1 MSNGTLF
8 YGDNLDVLRGHIADA
23 SVDLV
28 YLDPPFNSNQNYNV
42 LFAEQDGTRAGA
54 QIKAFHDTWRWDE
67 SSALAFQE
75 LIEGGPERAAG
86 IMAAFRAFLG
96 ESDMITYLAM
106 MAPRLVELHRV
117 LKPTGSLYLHCDPT
131 ASHYLK
137 LLLDAVFGPESFR
150 SEIIWE
156 RTTNTGSS
164 KASARRFSTDHDTIL
179 FYTRE
184 SRDYTFETQ
193 YRPYSK
199 QYIKRYYIYD
209 DEDGRGRYQVQALKT
224 VSAERLERL
233 RVENRIVQGSGRYLR
248 FKDYLKDKKGV
259 PVNDLWTDIEPVN
272 PIAKEKLGYPTQK
285 PEALLERIINASS
298 NPGDVVLDPFCGC
311 GTAVVAAQKLG
322 RRWIGID
329 VTHLTINL
337 VKYRLHDSFGDQV
350 EYEVI
355 GEPTDLSGAEA
366 LAAQDRYQ
374 FQYWALG
381 LVDARPVEEKKSAD
395 RGIDG
400 RLRFIDDPYKPPK
413 QIILSVKSNN
423 VGVKDVRE
431 LGNVVDREKAQIGV
445 LITLNEPTG
454 PMRKE
459 AAGMGFY
466 SSPWGKHAKLQIL
479 TIEQLLAGARIDSPR
494 TSGANV
500 TFKRA
505 TRTEKPT
512 VETLSLLPNE

>member
-1 MSNGTLF
+1 VSNGTLF

-42 LFAEQDGTRAGA
+42 LFAEQDSTRAGA
-54 QIKAFHDTWRWDE
+54 QIKAFHDTWRWDQ

-96 ESDMITYLAM
+96 ESDMMAYLAM

-209 DEDGRGRYQVQALKT
+209 DEELCQ
-224 VSAERLERL
+224 
-233 RVENRIVQGSGRYLR
+233 
-248 FKDYLKDKKGV
+248 
-259 PVNDLWTDIEPVN
+259 
-272 PIAKEKLGYPTQK
+272 
-285 PEALLERIINASS
+285 
-298 NPGDVVLDPFCGC
+298 
-311 GTAVVAAQKLG
+311 VVA
-322 RRWIGID
+322 
-329 VTHLTINL
+329 
-337 VKYRLHDSFGDQV
+337 
-350 EYEVI
+350 
-355 GEPTDLSGAEA
+355 
-366 LAAQDRYQ
+366 
-374 FQYWALG
+374 
-381 LVDARPVEEKKSAD
+381 
-395 RGIDG
+395 
-400 RLRFIDDPYKPPK
+400 
-413 QIILSVKSNN
+413 VKS
-423 VGVKDVRE
+423 GQPLRS
-431 LGNVVDREKAQIGV
+431 R
-445 LITLNEPTG
+445 
-454 PMRKE
+454 
-459 AAGMGFY
+459 
-466 SSPWGKHAKLQIL
+466 S
-479 TIEQLLAGARIDSPR
+479 
-494 TSGANV
+494 
-500 TFKRA
+500 
-505 TRTEKPT
+505 
-512 VETLSLLPNE
+512 

>member
-1 MSNGTLF
+1 MNQLF
-8 YGDNLDVLRGHIADA
+8 YGDNLDVLRRHVADA

-54 QIKAFHDTWRWDE
+54 QIKAFQDTWRWDQ
-67 SSALAFQE
+67 SSALAFAE
-75 LIEGGPERAAG
+75 MIEHGPERAAG
-86 IMAAFRAFLG
+86 LMGAFRGFLG
-96 ESDMITYLAM
+96 ESDMMAYLAM

-137 LLLDAVFGPESFR
+137 LLLDAVFGPENYR

-164 KASARRFSTDHDTIL
+164 KAIAKRFSTDHDTIL
-179 FYTRE
+179 FYVKDLRSYGFT
-184 SRDYTFETQ
+184 TQ
-193 YRPYSK
+193 YRAYSA
-199 QYIKRYYIYD
+199 QYIARYYIYD

-224 VSAERLERL
+224 VSPERLERL
-233 RVENRIVQGSGRYLR
+233 RAEGRIVEGSGRYLR
-248 FKDYLKDKKGV
+248 FKDYLKDKRGV
-259 PVNDLWTDIEPVN
+259 PVNDIWTDIEPVN

-329 VTHLTINL
+329 VTHLAINL
-337 VKYRLHDSFGDQV
+337 IKHRLHDSFGD
-350 EYEVI
+350 EAKYEVI
-355 GEPTDLSGAEA
+355 GEPTNVSGAEA

-381 LVDARPVEEKKSAD
+381 LVGARPVEEKKGAD

-400 RLRFIDDPYKPPK
+400 RMRFLDDGTGNAK
-413 QIILSVKSNN
+413 QIIIAVKSGH

-445 LITLNEPTG
+445 LITLEEPTG

-466 SSPWGKHAKLQIL
+466 SSPWARHPKLQIL
-479 TIEQLLAGARIDSPR
+479 TISQLLSGAGIDAPR
-494 TSGANV
+494 TAGANV
-500 TFKRA
+500 TFRKAAR
-505 TRTEKPT
+505 TRRTDAEA
-512 VETLSLLPNE
+512 LSLLVDE